1 MNYEIKLEKYNKT
14 IQPAITEAVRNIQDE
29 DLGIHITICLDK
41 DTGQVFDTGCL
52 TARNRVILQENEY
65 ELADVKTWQENLD
78 VEEEEDYFDIDD
90 AQNKLKEEIET
101 NNDIEDLLNSQK
113 E

>member
-1 MNYEIKLEKYNKT
+1 MNNEKKLEKYNET
-14 IQPAITEAVRNIQDE
+14 IQPAITQAVRNMQNA
-29 DLGIHITICLDK
+29 DLGLHITICMDRN
-41 DTGQVFDTGCL
+41 TGEVFNSSYL
-52 TARNRVILQENEY
+52 TARNRIILHENEY

-90 AQNKLKEEIET
+90 AQNKIKEEIEED
-101 NNDIEDLLNSQK
+101 NSIKDLLNSQK